1 MHFKQYTCNGGN
13 NDGGNCLDASSKK
26 SKLMAWAMW
35 VLLLQLWWIV
45 SSPRRGD
52 CSEVHFRNPH
62 RGAPLMEQPGASEDN
77 EWDRVISPRRTA
89 SGAQA
94 VLFGE
99 VLFLH
104 LSLSFP
110 LHYLSFFFCEVR
122 LPLSLRKKKMSNW
135 VNQGGDN
142 PGLGDNGVG
151 SRAPPDSSAQICL
164 SSIALKGQWLFP
176 FCFNSVLTANSDW
189 DTALKADWIRHNWLN
204 TTKLTVWVSEC
215 GIEYMRLNM
224 STLHAS

>member
-1 MHFKQYTCNGGN
+1 MSGT
-13 NDGGNCLDASSKK
+13 
-26 SKLMAWAMW
+26 
-35 VLLLQLWWIV
+35 
-45 SSPRRGD
+45 
-52 CSEVHFRNPH
+52 
-62 RGAPLMEQPGASEDN
+62 
-77 EWDRVISPRRTA
+77 EW
-89 SGAQA
+89 
-94 VLFGE
+94 
-99 VLFLH
+99 
-104 LSLSFP
+104 FP
-110 LHYLSFFFCEVR
+110 LAEPRAELKPSYLERFYFYIFLYHFLCITFPFFSVR
-122 LPLSLRKKKMSNW
+122 FVCPLSLRKKKMSNW

-176 FCFNSVLTANSDW
+176 FCFNSVLTANWDW